1 MKESHFGF
9 SIGNDT
15 CDECIYETIIKD
27 IPEYKFEPWGNK
39 PIWAKYKE
47 KSKTKRCLIY
57 FGDYEN
63 ASICTKHLKGL
74 FG

>member
-9 SIGNDT
+9 SIENHT

-27 IPEYKFEPWGNK
+27 IPGYEFEPYGNK
-39 PIWAKYKE
+39 PIWAKYAKE
-47 KSKTKRCLIY
+47 SKIKRCLIY
-57 FGDYEN
+57 FGDYDYS
-63 ASICTKHLKGL
+63 SICMKHLKEL